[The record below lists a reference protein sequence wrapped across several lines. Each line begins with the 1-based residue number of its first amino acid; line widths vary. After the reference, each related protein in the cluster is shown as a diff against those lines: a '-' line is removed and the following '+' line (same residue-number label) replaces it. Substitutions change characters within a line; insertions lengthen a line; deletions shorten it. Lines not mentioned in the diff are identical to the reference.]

1 MFVVPEDAVDGAA
14 PGLGPEPLVAGEERM
29 YGREGSSAHHQM
41 DAALA
46 AL

>member
-14 PGLGPEPLVAGEERM
+14 PGLEPGPLVAGGERM
-29 YGREGSSAHHQM
+29 SGHDSSAHHQM